1 VQGWTSSVFGVAAV
15 VGPAL
20 GAFLVLHVH
29 WSVVFWI
36 NLPIGVL
43 AIAMFAIFL
52 PETVAR
58 RPHRIDYLGGV
69 LLVVGVGSLVLALVQ
84 ARSLGSLRLFAL
96 AGLGAAT
103 LALLY
108 CHERRAEEPMLPLT
122 MWRRR
127 VVALCNLGGFGG
139 SATAMAVS
147 ALLPTYVQGV
157 MGGSPAMAG
166 VVIAAQSV
174 SWMFAAFAAGRLM
187 IRTSY
192 RLTASVGGVSLLI
205 AALML
210 AVLEPESHWL
220 WPASAA
226 FISGIGMG
234 FCNTTYLVAIQATVG
249 YHERGIG
256 TGSQMFMRMLGMSV
270 GAAAYGAILNF
281 GVDRLLP
288 GAGEMVNRMLDP
300 ATRQSLGP
308 DTLARLGDAVG
319 LAAHHAFLLAAVIAA
334 VTVTA
339 ALALPARLSP
349 IRPGIAEANPG

>member
-1 VQGWTSSVFGVAAV
+1 M
-15 VGPAL
+15 
-20 GAFLVLHVH
+20 
-29 WSVVFWI
+29 VFWI

-52 PETVAR
+52 PETVER
-58 RPHRIDYLGGV
+58 RQHRLDYLGGV
-69 LLVVGVGSLVLALVQ
+69 LLVVGVGSLMLALVQ

-96 AGLGAAT
+96 VGLGATA

-108 CHERRAEEPMLPLT
+108 RHERRAEEPMLPLT

-192 RLTASVGGVSLLI
+192 RLTASIGGVSLLI

-210 AVLEPESHWL
+210 AVLEPGSLWL

-226 FISGIGMG
+226 FISGIGMEA
-234 FCNTTYLVAIQATVG
+234 NVG

-349 IRPGIAEANPG
+349 IRPGIAETKPG